1 MPQSKPFP
9 SGLAALRPILSAES
23 ARGSEQG
30 APLGLLDRAAR
41 LGHSAPV
48 LHPDDL
54 RFLRHAQTKG
64 LLDEERAARCRALL
78 EQGEAAGR
86 PMRAAQVL
94 IRERIMASDHVAAIL
109 KEIRDVATPHQAVVG
124 EETWSL
130 QQRQAEVLPEVEVG
144 ATIDGFQVVRDLG
157 RSGLAATFEAT
168 RDGRRFALRVLGG
181 ALSGSPEI
189 VGRFHAESQRAHAL
203 PDHPNV
209 VAVVAYGQH
218 GPSHYRVSDYID
230 AKSLADFIRPG
241 RLAPKKCLEV
251 CAAVAEGC
259 AFLHAQGM
267 VHRDIKP
274 SNVLVGSNKAVH
286 LTDLGLAKDAARV
299 DPRLVQAGFAKIIGT
314 PAYVSPEQARG
325 EVETVG
331 TASDVYSIGAVI
343 FRALTGRYPFAFNAY
358 LRTVQAISLGPAPR
372 LTTLR
377 PDAPPALDALVAQAM
392 AQEPHAR
399 PTAAELGRSLRT
411 LLEQERLLM
420 PPAPPG
426 AAV

>member
-1 MPQSKPFP
+1 M
-9 SGLAALRPILSAES
+9 
-23 ARGSEQG
+23 
-30 APLGLLDRAAR
+30 
-41 LGHSAPV
+41 

-64 LLDEERAARCRALL
+64 LLDEERAALCRSLL
-78 EQGEAAGR
+78 EQSEAAGR

-94 IRERIMASDHVAAIL
+94 IRERMMASDHVAAIL

-130 QQRQAEVLPEVEVG
+130 QQRQAEVLPELGVG
-144 ATIDGFQVVRDLG
+144 AQVDGFTVVRELG
-157 RSGLAATFEAT
+157 RSGLASTFEAA
-168 RDGRRFALRVLGG
+168 RDGRRFALRVLGP
-181 ALSGSPEI
+181 AVAGSPE
-189 VGRFHAESQRAHAL
+189 VVSRFHAESQRAHAL
-203 PDHPNV
+203 PDHPHVVSV
-209 VAVVAYGQH
+209 VAFGQH
-218 GPSHYRVSDYID
+218 GPYHYRVSDYVD
-230 AKSLADFIRPG
+230 AKSLADFVRPG

-299 DPRLVQAGFAKIIGT
+299 DPRLVQAGFAKIMGT

-325 EVETVG
+325 EVEGVS
-331 TASDVYSIGAVI
+331 TASDVYSLGAVI

-358 LRTVQAISLGPAPR
+358 LRTIQAISVGPAPR
-372 LTTLR
+372 LASLR
-377 PDAPPALDALVAQAM
+377 PDAPPALDGLVARAM
-392 AQEPHAR
+392 AQDPADR
-399 PTAAELGRSLRT
+399 PSAAELAQELRA
-411 LLEQERLLM
+411 LLERERLVM